1 MTDLIIGLIVS
12 MVFSAFFSGMEIAFI
27 SSNRLR
33 AEMDREKN
41 GLAQRALDVF
51 YRHPN
56 NFVSTML
63 VGNNIAL
70 VVYGI
75 LFARI
80 FDTTLFASLSDG
92 ARVTADT
99 LLSTVVV
106 LFTGE
111 FLPKTIFK
119 SNPNTMLT
127 IFALPA
133 YLCYLVLYP
142 ISRFSTFLSRGLLRL
157 VGVRMPKES
166 EDKEFTKVDLDFL
179 VQSSIDNA
187 KDEDEIEE
195 EVKFFHNALDFADT
209 KVRDCMV
216 PRTEIDAIDV
226 DECTIEKLKSK
237 FIESGHSKI
246 VIYREDI
253 DHVIGYIHSSEL
265 FKKVMPS
272 KSEEEMGKSPS
283 EAQPL
288 NIGGLQVQTML
299 FVPETMAARKLMQI
313 FLQQKKSLG
322 VVVDEFGGTSGLVS
336 LEDIVEEIF
345 GDIEDEHDNTHYVAK
360 VMDDGD
366 YLLSARLEIEKVNEM
381 FDLGLPESDDY
392 MTVGGLIL
400 HEYQSFPKL
409 NEVVKIGRFEFKI
422 IKNTMTKI
430 ELVRLKVV
438 E

>member
-1 MTDLIIGLIVS
+1 MTNLIIGLIVT
-12 MVFSAFFSGMEIAFI
+12 MVFSAFFSGMEIAFV

-41 GLAQRALDVF
+41 GLAQRAIDVF

-75 LFARI
+75 LFAHI
-80 FDTTLFASLSDG
+80 FDATLFYPLSDG
-92 ARVTADT
+92 MRVTADT
-99 LLSTVVV
+99 LLSTIVV

-127 IFALPA
+127 VFALPA
-133 YLCYLVLYP
+133 YLCYVLLYP
-142 ISRFSTFLSRGLLRL
+142 ISRFATLLSRGLLRV
-157 VGVRMPKES
+157 VGVKLPKEID
-166 EDKEFTKVDLDFL
+166 DKEFTKVDLDFL

-195 EVKFFHNALDFADT
+195 EVKIFHNALDFADT

-216 PRTEIDAIDV
+216 PRTEIDAIDIDDCSI
-226 DECTIEKLKSK
+226 DELKSK

-246 VIYREDI
+246 IVFREDI
-253 DHVIGYIHSSEL
+253 DHIIGYIHSSEM
-265 FKKVMPS
+265 FKHVSDISKHIQQMPY
-272 KSEEEMGKSPS
+272 
-283 EAQPL
+283 
-288 NIGGLQVQTML
+288 
-299 FVPETMAARKLMQI
+299 VPETMAARKLMQI

-322 VVVDEFGGTSGLVS
+322 VVVDEFGGTSGIVS

-345 GDIEDEHDNTHYVAK
+345 GDIEDEHDNTKYVAK
-360 VMDDGD
+360 VLNDGD
-366 YLLSARLEIEKVNEM
+366 YLLSARLEIEKVNEL
-381 FDLGLPESDDY
+381 FDLNLPESDDY

-430 ELVRLKVV
+430 ELVKLKVN